1 MNKFLLTIVFIILSG
16 NILAQT
22 NEESLEILLD
32 KLNKLEEEIA
42 NLSNNIDQNTYEL
55 QRIEDANQLRYMDLD
70 KRIHQLE
77 TLILLSNEDDNQEQI
92 ASNDLDENPLS
103 GLIAN
108 DESEEEFLLW
118 SNSLK
123 LIENSRY
130 SEAAENLR
138 LLILSFPQ
146 GEYTNEAYFY
156 LGDIY
161 FQQQMYQDSIETFNS
176 LLNNFPENN
185 RTPESIFKLGLNFL
199 RLEDELAAISNFN
212 NVIQNYPESSAAIL
226 SKEELV
232 KLNN

>member
-16 NILAQT
+16 NFLAQT
-22 NEESLEILLD
+22 NQESLEILLD

-92 ASNDLDENPLS
+92 VSSDLDENPLS

>member
-1 MNKFLLTIVFIILSG
+1 MNKFLLSLILMFLSG
-16 NILAQT
+16 NFLAQSQQ
-22 NEESLEILLD
+22 ESLEILLE

-42 NLSNNIDQNTYEL
+42 NLSNNLDQNTYEL

-77 TLILLSNEDDNQEQI
+77 TLILLSNEEDNQDQI
-92 ASNDLDENPLS
+92 VSGDIDENPLS
-103 GLIAN
+103 DLIAN

-138 LLILSFPQ
+138 LLILSFPR
-146 GEYTNEAYFY
+146 GEYSIEAYFY

-226 SKEELV
+226 SREELV
-232 KLNN
+232 KLND